1 MATTKT
7 FLQYTNWVL
16 NDLNEVEL
24 TAQNFS
30 ASTGIQLVAKN
41 SVNRA
46 IRDIVGGELEWPF
59 NYATYSQALLPGV
72 QLYALQAFRSI
83 DWDSFKIQPIEELT
97 NGTFTSTVTSWTDIS
112 AGSGS
117 AAFNAANNGSARLTG
132 DGTDIGGLTQS
143 ITTVANRNYTLQV
156 RHVSNAVVVK
166 IGTTSGGTQISTTTV
181 ALDNAGEGEI
191 QDISFTATGATTYIS
206 ITNTSTTAVDIDYI
220 KVKEN
225 RRAQHL
231 SLMSFDEWRRVREG
245 HDVTLSASMMA
256 YPDVVFRTQNDEFGV
271 SRVPL
276 QANWEVV
283 YDYWT
288 AATDMSGATTT
299 TLIDDRWGWL
309 IVEGA
314 KQYVLATH
322 SDPAFAKLAKANFDQ
337 GLQRMRIENINKED
351 VMNAHTNPAATRSGP
366 RRGVR

>member
-16 NDLNEVEL
+16 NDLNEVAL
-24 TAQNFS
+24 TSANFAS
-30 ASTGIQLVAKN
+30 ATGIQLVAQN

-46 IRDIVGGELEWPF
+46 IRDIVEGELEWPF
-59 NYATYSQALLPGV
+59 NRTTYSQALLPGV
-72 QLYALQAFRSI
+72 QLYALQTFRSV
-83 DWDSFKIQPIEELT
+83 DWDSFKIQPVEELT
-97 NGTFTSTVTSWTDIS
+97 NGTFTSSVTGWTGIS

-143 ITTVANRNYTLQV
+143 ITTVANRSYTLQV
-156 RHVSNAVVVK
+156 RHVSNDVVVK
-166 IGTTSGGTQISTTTV
+166 IGTTSGGTEISTSTV
-181 ALDNAGEGEI
+181 TLGSAGEGEI
-191 QDISFTATGATTYIS
+191 EDISFTATGATTYIS

-231 SLMSFDEWRRVREG
+231 PLMSFDEWRRVREG
-245 HDVTLSASMMA
+245 DDVTLAASMMS

-288 AATDMSGATTT
+288 AAADMSGNTAT

-314 KQYVLATH
+314 KTYALGVH
-322 SDPAFAKLAKANFDQ
+322 SDPAFVDKAQAKFDH
-337 GLQRMRIENINKED
+337 GLERMRIEFINKED
-351 VMNAHTNPAATRSGP
+351 KMNAHTNSSATRSG

>member
-16 NDLNEVEL
+16 NDINEPAL
-24 TAQNFS
+24 TSANFTS
-30 ASTGIQLVAKN
+30 AVGIQLVAQN

-46 IRDIVGGELEWPF
+46 IRDIVQGELEWPF
-59 NYATYSQALLPGV
+59 NRSTYSQILTPGT
-72 QLYALQAFRSI
+72 QLYALQSYRSI
-83 DWDSFKIQPIEELT
+83 DWDSFKIQPTEEIT
-97 NGTFTSTVTSWTDIS
+97 NGAFTSNITSWTAIN
-112 AGSGS
+112 AGSG
-117 AAFNAANNGSARLTG
+117 AAAYTSTGNGRARLTG
-132 DGTDIGGLTQS
+132 DGTDIGGLTQA
-143 ITTVANRNYTLQV
+143 ITTVANRGYTLQV
-156 RHVSNAVVVK
+156 RHLTNDVVVK
-166 IGTTSGGTQISTTTV
+166 VGTTSGGTEISSTT
-181 ALDNAGEGEI
+181 ASLDNAGEGEI
-191 QDISFTATGATTYIS
+191 QDIPFTATGATTYIS
-206 ITNTSTTAVDIDYI
+206 ITNTSTTAVDVDYI

-225 RRAQHL
+225 RRAAHL
-231 SLMSFDEWRRVREG
+231 TLMSFDEWRRTREG
-245 HDVTLSASMMA
+245 DDVTLSATFMSF
-256 YPDVVFRTQNDEFGV
+256 PDVVFRTQNDEFGV

-288 AATDMSGATTT
+288 AATDMSGATNT